1 MTTKEIVDRYF
12 LEHRAKALD
21 IAAFLDRVDRASD
34 NTSDFRVDA
43 LMKCI
48 EILQSKN
55 EGRAEQ
61 ILNLLSDQTK
71 DPIESAGT
79 KGASGA
85 AVPTS

>member
-12 LEHRAKALD
+12 LEHRAKVLD

-34 NTSDFRVDA
+34 KNSDFRIDA
-43 LMKCI
+43 LIKCI

-55 EGRAEQ
+55 ECRAER
-61 ILNLLSDQTK
+61 ILDLLSDQTK
-71 DPIESAGT
+71 NPIESAGT

-85 AVPTS
+85 ASPTP